1 MISVLALLAVPPFR
15 PDSADFPLFLHVLGA
30 TILVGG
36 LLAGGS
42 ALAFARGDAKMLRLG
57 YWSLLAVSLPGYV
70 LMRIGAQWVASKEGW
85 DDVDDV
91 PTWLDLGYVV
101 ADAGAL
107 VLLIGLVVG
116 GIGVYRMR
124 EGKGAGLLKVTMVLA
139 LVLLAAYVVAVW
151 AMAGKPD

>member
-1 MISVLALLAVPPFR
+1 MTAVLAVPPFR
-15 PDSADFPLFLHVLGA
+15 PDSADFPLFLHIVGA
-30 TILVGG
+30 AILVGG

-42 ALAFARGDAKMLRLG
+42 ALAFARGDAKLLHLG

-70 LMRIGAQWVASKEGW
+70 IMRIGAQWIASKEGW

-91 PTWLDLGYVV
+91 PTWLDIGYLV

-107 VLLIGLVVG
+107 ILLIALVVG
-116 GIGVYRMR
+116 GIGVYRTR
-124 EGKGAGLLKVTMVLA
+124 ESKGAGLLKVTMVLA
-139 LVLLAAYVVAVW
+139 FIMLAAYFVAAW